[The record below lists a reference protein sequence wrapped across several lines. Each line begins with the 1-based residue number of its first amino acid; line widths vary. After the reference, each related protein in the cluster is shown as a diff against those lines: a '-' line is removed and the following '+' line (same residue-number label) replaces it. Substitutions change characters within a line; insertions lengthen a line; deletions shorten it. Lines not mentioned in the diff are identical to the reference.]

1 MFRKIQIPK
10 VTLKQS
16 LGKYK
21 TNAHKCMQTDKN
33 HKKKHGLQSRGT
45 SIKYEYRKEKGK
57 KCPQRR
63 KETKLN

>member
-33 HKKKHGLQSRGT
+33 HKKNMGYSLKELQLSMNIEKKRE
-45 SIKYEYRKEKGK
+45 KNAHKEGK
-57 KCPQRR
+57 K
-63 KETKLN
+63 LS